1 MLLLFTTLEI
11 ILQCFPSEGPSLLQ
25 PALQRLLVMVLGD
38 KESGL
43 TISSRLGNL
52 GVTKASWADLHVQ
65 YVVQPVCTRYIVNA
79 DKNLIFMF
87 VVENEYQRQSCVQK

>member
-11 ILQCFPSEGPSLLQ
+11 ILQCFPTEGPSLLQ

-43 TISSRLGNL
+43 TVSSRLTGNL
-52 GVTKASWADLHVQ
+52 GISKAFWTDFDVQ
-65 YVVQPVCTRYIVNA
+65 YVVVQPACTCYTVKA
-79 DKNLIFMF
+79 DKKF
-87 VVENEYQRQSCVQK
+87 VSCP

>member
-11 ILQCFPSEGPSLLQ
+11 ILQCFPTEGPSLLQ

-43 TISSRLGNL
+43 TVSSRLGNL
-52 GVTKASWADLHVQ
+52 GVGKAFWTDFHVQ
-65 YVVQPVCTRYIVNA
+65 YVVQPVCTCYTVKA
-79 DKNLIFMF
+79 DKNF
-87 VVENEYQRQSCVQK
+87 VSCP